1 MQASNGHLLAQVE
14 GPLPRTNF
22 RESVLSE
29 KNMPQPG
36 FHCLT
41 FGCQMNVND
50 SQWVARAL
58 GQRGFVERSLEDAD
72 VVFLNTCSVREK
84 PEQKVHSAL
93 GRVRQINPRAV
104 VGVGGCVAQQLGGEL
119 MKRHPQVRLV
129 AGSDGI
135 VHAPDAFVRLLQEDG
150 LRLSYLDFTSGY
162 PDRDPCLRGEA
173 GSAIT
178 PVAFVNIMQGCDNFC
193 AYCIVPFTR
202 GPRKSRPGSAVLEE
216 CRAWLERGAGDIT
229 LLGQNVNVFGQDDE
243 GDGTSFPE
251 LLHKVAAL
259 PGLRR
264 LRFVTPHPRDFSE
277 ETVAA
282 FADLPQLCSRLHLPL
297 QSGSDSVLARM
308 GRGYDMGRYLD
319 LVARL
324 RKARPDIALSTDLIV
339 GFPGETEAEFE
350 DTLRAVDAAGFMS
363 SFSFCYSD
371 RPGTRASAMP
381 FKVAREEQLAR
392 LERLQTLQNERA
404 EIWLAGRV
412 GMDSDVLLEG
422 RSRREAGEPDDG
434 TETWQ
439 GHDPWGDT
447 VNLTLPA
454 GIGRPGLFVPV
465 RFTAAKK
472 HSLMAEAISP
482 EKIRA

>member
-1 MQASNGHLLAQVE
+1 MSH
-14 GPLPRTNF
+14 
-22 RESVLSE
+22 
-29 KNMPQPG
+29 PG

-58 GQRGFVERSLEDAD
+58 ARRGFVERSLEDAD

-93 GRVRQINPRAV
+93 GRVRQVNPRAV

-129 AGSDGI
+129 VGSDGI
-135 VHAPDAFVRLLQEDG
+135 VHAPDAFVRLLEEDG
-150 LRLSYLDFTSGY
+150 LRLSYLDFTSEY
-162 PDRDPCLRGEA
+162 PDRDPCLGGEGRGDV
-173 GSAIT
+173 S

-202 GPRKSRPGSAVLEE
+202 GPRKSRPTSAVLDE

-229 LLGQNVNVFGQDDE
+229 LLGQNVNVFGQDDG

-251 LLHKVAAL
+251 LLRKVAAL
-259 PGLRR
+259 PGLGR

-277 ETVAA
+277 ETVEA
-282 FADLPQLCSRLHLPL
+282 FAELPQLCPRLHLPL
-297 QSGSDSVLARM
+297 QSGSNSVLARM
-308 GRGYDMGRYLD
+308 GRGYDMTRYLE

-339 GFPGETEAEFE
+339 GFPGETEEEFE

-381 FKVAREEQLAR
+381 FKIPREEQLER
-392 LERLQTLQNERA
+392 LERLQSLQNERA
-404 EIWLAGRV
+404 EAWLASRV
-412 GMDSDVLLEG
+412 GRASDVLLEG
-422 RSRREAGEPDDG
+422 RSRREAGDADDG
-434 TETWQ
+434 AETWQ

-447 VNLTLPA
+447 VNLVLPS
-454 GIGRPGLFVPV
+454 GMGRPGLFVPV
-465 RFTAAKK
+465 RLTAAKK
-472 HSLMAEAISP
+472 HSLRAEFASP
-482 EKIRA
+482 ASGRV